1 MSSVGF
7 SELLILFVIGLI
19 VLGPERL
26 PRVAS
31 QIGSWIGQA
40 RRMTR
45 SMRRQLEDEVDF
57 DPSTFRIDA
66 PSLGIPRDDDTYS
79 PLHDKPKSVAG
90 GSVTVT
96 PAEPASSAADE
107 ESPAETEES
116 AADEPEAL
124 SAADETAPESTDD
137 QPKPERSG
145 AGTGT

>member
-45 SMRRQLEDEVDF
+45 SMKRQLEEELDF
-57 DPSTFRIDA
+57 GNDFRIQPPD
-66 PSLGIPRDDDTYS
+66 LGIPRDDDTYS
-79 PLHDKPKSVAG
+79 PVHGSSPTRTSVGVKRETGDRSSDTAGTPEADQDATKPVADTDA
-90 GSVTVT
+90 TVT
-96 PAEPASSAADE
+96 AQAAAE
-107 ESPAETEES
+107 ETE
-116 AADEPEAL
+116 DE
-124 SAADETAPESTDD
+124 
-137 QPKPERSG
+137 QRRG
-145 AGTGT
+145 